1 MVLTAAV
8 ECYSQANGQRARVN
22 SADEYD
28 NLYESVGSID
38 PYATQWF
45 DTAMAIIKKL
55 RASQTLEQ
63 FRSVIKKVAC
73 LPNGSWDLPLA
84 SFIKEA
90 RRRIETS

>member
-1 MVLTAAV
+1 MALMT
-8 ECYSQANGQRARVN
+8 EITCIKPTNSQIAIGT
-22 SADEYD
+22 ADEYD

-55 RASQTLEQ
+55 RASQSLKQ
-63 FRSVIKKVAC
+63 FQEVIRQIAG
-73 LPNGSWDLPLA
+73 LPNGSWDLPLE

-90 RRRIETS
+90 RQRIETT